1 MRKICLLLILS
12 VVMACDRPAGEAE
25 LSKTLMVKASG
36 QDEFVPD
43 MARFQVM
50 LECLKSSPVSSKT
63 CLVEKSNELEAKLK
77 EFGISEKDI
86 LTTNVK
92 LEKQY
97 TWRSNSRVFQ
107 GYKASSTLI
116 VTVRDLDAMDK
127 IYTDLLDDE
136 NTNLYGLS
144 YEHSKIDSLKN
155 EVYLK
160 ALDNANMLANR
171 LISRLPEENLEIL
184 QIGNVELTKTSLEVK
199 SLGRTANYMD
209 AAEEVQA
216 ESASISFNRGTI
228 PVRVNIFVEYLID

>member
-1 MRKICLLLILS
+1 MVSLFAL
-12 VVMACDRPAGEAE
+12 MACEKQNPEIAPY
-25 LSKTLMVKASG
+25 KTLMVKASG

-50 LECLKSSPVSSKT
+50 LECLKNSPAYSKE

-77 EFGISEKDI
+77 DFGIAAEDI
-86 LTTNVK
+86 LTTNVN

-97 TWRSNSRVFQ
+97 TWRSNSRVFE
-107 GYKASSTLI
+107 GYKATSTII
-116 VTVRDLDAMDK
+116 VTVRNLDAMDK
-127 IYTDLLDDE
+127 IYTDLLDDQ

-160 ALDNANMLANR
+160 ALENANSLADK
-171 LISRLPEENLEIL
+171 LISKLPEEKLEIL
-184 QIGNVELTKTSLEVK
+184 QIGNVELTRSSQQFKLS
-199 SLGRTANYMD
+199 GRSSNVMD
-209 AAEEVQA
+209 AVEVQE

-228 PVRVNIFVEYLID
+228 PVRVNIFVEYRID